1 MHRLTFRLAAALLAA
16 SILVAGC
23 GKKPAEKAAAAP
35 LPVTAQQAV
44 FADAPL
50 WLTVIGRT
58 EGGEQIAVKP
68 QVSGVLTEVRY
79 KEGAFV
85 KEGDILYKIDPK
97 PFAEALRQAK
107 ATRRQAE
114 VELQSAER
122 ELRRTEKLYKAGSSS
137 QKAYDDAVTLRDS
150 QRAAVNSAKAAEA
163 QAAVDLSW
171 TDVRAPVSGWAGKT
185 LVNRGTLVSSQS
197 TELTDISQHAD
208 LRVTFAPSERT
219 LAGADI
225 STANRV
231 EVLDEQGRR
240 HSASLDYVAPMIEA
254 DTGTRIMRA
263 RLGEDSGLLPGDFVR
278 VNLMIGVRKNA
289 AVVPQKAVVQN
300 ADGSYTV
307 FVAKDGKALGRTVT
321 VDRWQGTDWL
331 VTSGL
336 EAGDMI
342 ITDQQL
348 KLRDGLAVKVSAP
361 AAKAAAK

>member
-1 MHRLTFRLAAALLAA
+1 MQRLSFRLAAALAAVSLLA
-16 SILVAGC
+16 AGC
-23 GKKPAEKAAAAP
+23 GREPAVKSAAAP
-35 LPVTAQQAV
+35 LPVTAEEAV

-50 WLTVIGRT
+50 WVTVIGRT

-68 QVSGVLTEVRY
+68 QVSGVLTEVRFR
-79 KEGAFV
+79 EGAFV
-85 KEGDILYKIDPK
+85 REGDVLYRIDPK
-97 PFAEALRQAK
+97 PFAEALRQAQ
-107 ATRRQAE
+107 AARRQAE

-122 ELRRTEKLYKAGSSS
+122 ELRRTEKLYRTGASSR
-137 QKAYDDAVTLRDS
+137 KDYDDAVTLRDS
-150 QRAAVNSAKAAEA
+150 RRAALGSARAAEA

-171 TDVRAPVSGWAGKT
+171 TEVKAPVAGWAGKT
-185 LVNRGTLVSSQS
+185 LVNRGTLVTSHS

-219 LAGADI
+219 LAGAAVTTE
-225 STANRV
+225 SRV

-240 HSASLDYVAPMIEA
+240 HAASLDYVAPMIEA
-254 DTGTRIMRA
+254 ETGTRIMRA
-263 RLGEDSGLLPGDFVR
+263 RLGKDSGLLPGDFVR
-278 VNLMIGVRKNA
+278 VSLMIGVRRNA

-307 FVAKDGKALGRTVT
+307 FVAKDGKALGRSVA
-321 VDRWQGTDWL
+321 VDRWQGKNWL

-361 AAKAAAK
+361 AEKAAAR